1 MSTPASSTNTVTVTL
16 TQLAKMIDH
25 SLLHPTMTDA
35 DILEGLKICKKY
47 NVATAC
53 VKPYLI
59 PLAKK
64 ELEGSDVLI
73 CPVIGFPHGNS
84 TTDVK
89 VYEADKAAAAGG
101 REIDMVINIGK
112 ALGGDWSYV
121 ADEIRAINDTVTKRG
136 AILKVIFEND
146 YLKDEHIVKLCQI
159 CSEIGVAF
167 VKTSTGY
174 GFVKQP
180 NGLYSYQGAT
190 VPHLK
195 LMREHSAPGVQVKAA
210 GGVRTLDDLLHVMSL
225 GVTRIGATATVKIM
239 EDALALGITEEP
251 KEVVFKPIGAF
262 ATGGY

>member
-1 MSTPASSTNTVTVTL
+1 MAQNNSITVTL
-16 TQLAKMIDH
+16 QQIAKMIDH

-35 DILEGLKICKKY
+35 DILNGLRISREHS
-47 NVATAC
+47 VATAC

-59 PLAKK
+59 PLAKQ

-84 TTDVK
+84 TTEVK
-89 VYEADKAAAAGG
+89 VFEANAAAAAGG
-101 REIDMVINIGK
+101 REVDMVINIGK
-112 ALGGDWSYV
+112 ALGGDWDYV
-121 ADEIRAINDTVTKRG
+121 TDEIRQINTAVTRHG

-146 YLKDEHIVKLCQI
+146 YLQEDHIIRLCHI

-167 VKTSTGY
+167 VKTSSGY

-180 NGLYSYQGAT
+180 NGMYNYNGAT

-195 LMREHSAPGVQVKAA
+195 LMREHSKPEVQVKAA

-225 GVTRIGATATVKIM
+225 GVTRIGATATVAIM
-239 EDALALGITEEP
+239 EEAKKRGITDKP
-251 KEVVFKPIGAF
+251 TNVTFKPIEGAS
-262 ATGGY
+262 TGGY